1 MSSKRVKYVKAED
14 ERRKGFHIDEQTA
27 PEPASKAEATETSE
41 KSNPPAVAENFIHN
55 EAGQDVEVNLRIE
68 DEAQDLLVK
77 HNPVKSSSTIVEQKD
92 SLPFP
97 RLLGLFGSAMIAVL
111 AFALGLILLGSDND
125 PIEQCLSLLALIT
138 NLGTYAMLY
147 WNEFTQG
154 SSSEIWKNPVVYATL
169 RGTKGMVIGNVG
181 FGTTFTFGILA
192 QSLSGSEQELTLL
205 ILWVLMMLVI
215 ALVIYFPFTR
225 VEHNIFRTLFVV
237 LLISTLI
244 VEVAFKVDSSGWCE
258 IALSFIVIGQ
268 FVSITEIVLLRLGVE
283 DCTRQYFRNQLYIHF
298 SFIFYLIGLVNRAFS

>member
-27 PEPASKAEATETSE
+27 PEPASKAEATEISE
-41 KSNPPAVAENFIHN
+41 NHNPPVAENLIHD
-55 EAGQDVEVNLRIE
+55 EADEDVEVIFRTE

-77 HNPVKSSSTIVEQKD
+77 HKPVKSSSTIVEQKD

-97 RLLGLFGSAMIAVL
+97 RILGLFASLMIAVL
-111 AFALGLILLGSDND
+111 AFALGLILLGSDNK
-125 PIEQCLSLLALIT
+125 PVEQCLSLLALIT

-147 WNEFTQG
+147 WNEFTLG

-181 FGTTFTFGILA
+181 FGTTFTFGIVA
-192 QSLSGSEQELTLL
+192 QSISGSEQELTLL
-205 ILWVLMMLVI
+205 TLWFFMMLVI

-225 VEHNIFRTLFVV
+225 VEHNIFRMLFVV
-237 LLISTLI
+237 LLICTLI
-244 VEVAFKVDSSGWCE
+244 VEVAFKVDDSGWYE
-258 IALSFIVIGQ
+258 ISLSFIVIGQ
-268 FVSITEIVLLRLGVE
+268 FVSITEVVLLRLGVE